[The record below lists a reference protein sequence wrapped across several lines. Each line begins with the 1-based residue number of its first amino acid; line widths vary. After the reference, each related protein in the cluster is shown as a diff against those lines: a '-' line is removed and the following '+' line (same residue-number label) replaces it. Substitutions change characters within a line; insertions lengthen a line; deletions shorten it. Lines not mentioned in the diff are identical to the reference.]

1 MLYQR
6 CVVRRCVVFKDDGHP
21 FDCTRQNTSITHRA
35 GCRSCP
41 PIAFRGTNASGAVL
55 RELVLP
61 VEVAIFDATRQR
73 ESKVQEPGSI
83 SVSAG
88 LAYLC
93 KRPYQSLCENQ
104 GTSSDVKTMLRNG
117 LCCLLLI
124 CLGSVLS
131 AQALPVMK
139 VPDGTALRLALTQ
152 ELSSAT
158 NAVDD
163 PVHFDVTVPGGIA
176 FVRGSTAVGHVV
188 EVEPRRR
195 MGRAGKLNFT
205 VDHVKA
211 PDGSNLRLR
220 ASSTRKGED
229 KTGTVIIGSVVL
241 SPLFLIMRGKDITIP
256 KGTEITAYIDGDREF
271 ALTGPPTKPSAVLE
285 PSLAQSGSVTFRS
298 EPDGADINIDGK
310 FVGTTPSSLQ
320 LVAGDHV
327 IAIEKAHF
335 SPWRKTL
342 TVAAGSS
349 ANVSTT
355 LDKAQ

>member
-1 MLYQR
+1 MPTKRL
-6 CVVRRCVVFKDDGHP
+6 
-21 FDCTRQNTSITHRA
+21 A
-35 GCRSCP
+35 G
-41 PIAFRGTNASGAVL
+41 
-55 RELVLP
+55 
-61 VEVAIFDATRQR
+61 
-73 ESKVQEPGSI
+73 
-83 SVSAG
+83 
-88 LAYLC
+88 
-93 KRPYQSLCENQ
+93 
-104 GTSSDVKTMLRNG
+104 
-117 LCCLLLI
+117 LLLI
-124 CLGSVLS
+124 CIGSVLS
-131 AQALPVMK
+131 AQAPPVFK
-139 VPDGTALRLALTQ
+139 VPDGTALRLSLTQ

-163 PVHFDVTVPGGIA
+163 PVHFEVLEDVKVAGVVA
-176 FVRGSTAVGHVV
+176 FPVGSTAVGHVV

-241 SPLFLIMRGKDITIP
+241 SPLFLIMRGKDITIS

-271 ALTGPPTKPSAVLE
+271 ALAAPSVEAVVPQPSAT
-285 PSLAQSGSVTFRS
+285 QSGTVTFQS
-298 EPDGADINIDGK
+298 EPDGADITVDGK

-320 LVAGDHV
+320 LTAGDHS
-327 IAIEKAHF
+327 IEIGKSHF
-335 SPWRKTL
+335 SSWKRTM

-349 ANVSTT
+349 ANVSAT

>member
-1 MLYQR
+1 MRLSDLDYNWAGSSGSAR
-6 CVVRRCVVFKDDGHP
+6 Y
-21 FDCTRQNTSITHRA
+21 FDPHRTMPTKRLA
-35 GCRSCP
+35 G
-41 PIAFRGTNASGAVL
+41 
-55 RELVLP
+55 
-61 VEVAIFDATRQR
+61 
-73 ESKVQEPGSI
+73 
-83 SVSAG
+83 
-88 LAYLC
+88 
-93 KRPYQSLCENQ
+93 
-104 GTSSDVKTMLRNG
+104 
-117 LCCLLLI
+117 LLLI

-131 AQALPVMK
+131 GQTPSVMK
-139 VPDGTALRLALTQ
+139 VPDGTALRLSLTQ
-152 ELSSAT
+152 DLSSAT

-163 PVHFDVTVPGGIA
+163 PVHFEVLEDVKIA
-176 FVRGSTAVGHVV
+176 GVVAFPMGSTAVGHIV

-271 ALTGPPTKPSAVLE
+271 ALGTPSAPPVE
-285 PSLAQSGSVTFRS
+285 PAATHASVTQSGTVTFQS
-298 EPDGADINIDGK
+298 EPVGADITIDGK

-320 LVAGDHV
+320 LTAGDHS
-327 IAIEKAHF
+327 ITIEKVHF
-335 SPWRKTL
+335 ASWKRTM

-349 ANVSTT
+349 ANVSAT
-355 LDKAQ
+355 LDKAP